1 MPTPSRT
8 RGVSAVIALSV
19 AATLTA
25 CGSSSST
32 STKTGSST
40 GADRPSVG
48 IGYFQGAVSGP
59 ESIIAANTELSS
71 KITGDLKLTPIN
83 SGVAG
88 LAELRGGSF
97 PFVSGVGNPP
107 VVGSIA
113 NGTKIKVIYA
123 EYLDAAELVVSP
135 DIKTNADLAGKKI
148 ADLTG
153 SSEDFE
159 IRGWLKTQKLEDKV
173 KVVGFASEAAAAA
186 AYKSGAVAG
195 SYVELDQAI
204 DLLTK
209 GGRKVVDAQE
219 IAKLGYP
226 SLNVLA
232 VTDDFASKHKAVVQ
246 QLVCQAIKAEAIVTQ
261 PGTAA
266 DPYIE
271 KAAALVGAKVDLAK
285 VATKLIPWIKA
296 EDELSWFHDS
306 NGSVAD
312 GKIAKAYA
320 LTGQFLLEQG
330 RVTKVPTSDQ
340 ITAALDSSYVEKA
353 LADKCGTL

>member
-8 RGVSAVIALSV
+8 RGFSAVIALSV

-25 CGSSSST
+25 CGSSSS
-32 STKTGSST
+32 STAKSGGST
-40 GADRPSVG
+40 DAGRPSVG

-59 ESIIAANTELSS
+59 ESVIAANTELSS
-71 KITGDLKLTPIN
+71 KVAGNLKLTPIN

-113 NGTKIKVIYA
+113 NGTKLKVIYA
-123 EYLDAAELVVSP
+123 EYLDAAELVVGP

-159 IRGWLKTQKLEDKV
+159 IRGWLKTQKLDDKV

-186 AYKSGAVAG
+186 AYKSKAVAG
-195 SYVELDQAI
+195 SYVELDQAL
-204 DLLTK
+204 DLLSQ

-219 IAKLGYP
+219 IAQLGYP

-246 QLVCQAIKAEAIVTQ
+246 DLVCQAIHAEAIVTQ

-271 KAAALVGAKVDLAK
+271 KSAALVGAKVDLAK

-296 EDELSWFHDS
+296 DDELSWFHDA
-306 NGSVAD
+306 NGSTSE

-340 ITAALDSSYVEKA
+340 ISAALDSSYVEKA
-353 LADKCGTL
+353 LADKCGTV

>member
-1 MPTPSRT
+1 MSTPSRT

-25 CGSSSST
+25 CGSSSSG
-32 STKTGSST
+32 TKTGAST
-40 GADRPSVG
+40 APDRPSVG

-59 ESIIAANTELSS
+59 ESVIAANTELSS
-71 KITGDLKLTPIN
+71 KIDGDLKLTPIN

-107 VVGSIA
+107 VVGAIA

-123 EYLDAAELVVSP
+123 EYFDAAELIVGP

-159 IRGWLKTQKLEDKV
+159 IRGWLKTQKLDDKV

-186 AYKSGAVAG
+186 ALKSKAVAG
-195 SYVELDQAI
+195 AYVELGQAF
-204 DLLTK
+204 DLLAA

-219 IAKLGYP
+219 IAKLGFP

-232 VTDDFASKHKAVVQ
+232 VTDDFAKKHKTVVE
-246 QLVCQAIKAEAIVTQ
+246 QLVCQAMRAEAIVTQ
-261 PGTAA
+261 SGTAA

-271 KAAALVGAKVDLAK
+271 KSAALVGAKVDLAK
-285 VATKLIPWIKA
+285 AATKVIPWIKA
-296 EDELSWFHDS
+296 DDELSWFHDAT
-306 NGSVAD
+306 GSVAD
-312 GKIAKAYA
+312 GQMAKSYA

-330 RVTKVPTSDQ
+330 RVTKVPTTQQISD
-340 ITAALDSSYVEKA
+340 ALDSSYVEKA
-353 LADKCGTL
+353 IADKCGTL